1 MNKTDFLWVEK
12 YRPQTIEDCILPDS
26 AKQMFKE
33 FLNKKE
39 IPNLLLSGPPGVGK
53 TTVAKALC
61 NELGVDYYV
70 INGSD
75 EGRFLDTVRNQ
86 AKNFAS
92 TVSLSATEAKHKVI
106 IIDEADNTTHD
117 VQLLLRANIEAFY
130 NNCRF
135 IFTCNYKN
143 KIIEPLHSR
152 CACIDFSITGKQKP
166 AIAAKFFGRIQEILD
181 TEGVEYDNKVLVEL
195 INKHFPDWRRVLNE
209 CQRYSSSG
217 TIDSGVL
224 ATFSDVKVND
234 LVKKLKEKDFPEVR
248 KWVVN
253 NLDNDTAVLLR
264 RIYDACY
271 DSLVPNSIP
280 AAVLVI
286 AKYQYQ
292 VAFVADQEIN
302 LLAALTEIMVECEF
316 R

>member
-26 AKQMFKE
+26 AKQMFQE

-39 IPNLLLSGPPGVGK
+39 IPNLLLSGPPGIGK

-61 NELGVDYYV
+61 HELGVDYYV

-92 TVSLSATEAKHKVI
+92 TVSLSASDAKHKVI

-135 IFTCNYKN
+135 IFTCIYKYN
-143 KIIEPLHSR
+143 IIEPLNSR
-152 CACIDFSITGKQKP
+152 CACVDFSITGKQKP
-166 AIAAKFFGRIQEILD
+166 AIAAKFFGRIQQILD

-209 CQRYSSSG
+209 CQRYSASG
-217 TIDSGVL
+217 KIDSAIL
-224 ATFSDVKVND
+224 TEFSDVNTNT
-234 LVKKLKEKDFPEVR
+234 LVKYLKEKNFSEVR
-248 KWVVN
+248 KWCVN
-253 NLDNDTAVLLR
+253 NLDNDPTVLLR

-316 R
+316 K